1 MIEVAFSQSACG
13 SLRMAQRYGIGNY
26 TGSSVVFVANGQTP
40 SKEELEAAQREA
52 DARAR
57 REWENAVPLGGNPGD
72 VFCIDVA
79 WSIGD
84 IADSD
89 IGDGRRAVLEQASC
103 IWPTDAD
110 THSNIEK
117 SIRSAQSALHTIL
130 DRAAQGESVRIW
142 YSHNP
147 DEMCGFY
154 WLLSKMKAAATPGSI
169 YAVKLPE
176 WEYSGE
182 NTLCTYVGWG
192 KMEPGAWGRYVSLQQ
207 EVKPPLLTACSMRWA
222 QLQKENAPLRIYLN
236 GRLQSAPETTYDS
249 FILRE
254 LSAQPD
260 EFVEAH
266 VIGTILGK
274 YQLGIGDAWI
284 ALRIEQFI
292 REGMFEVLT
301 TPEPDRPIYSR
312 RLRKSKGKQSV

>member
-1 MIEVAFSQSACG
+1 
-13 SLRMAQRYGIGNY
+13 MAQRYGIGNY
-26 TGSSVVFVANGQTP
+26 TGSSVVFAAADQTL

-79 WSIGD
+79 WSMGD
-84 IADSD
+84 ISDSD
-89 IGDGRRAVLEQASC
+89 IGDSRRAVLEQASC
-103 IWPTDAD
+103 IWPMDAD
-110 THSNIEK
+110 IHSYIEE
-117 SIRSAQSALHTIL
+117 SIRSAQSAFRTIL
-130 DRAAQGESVRIW
+130 DRAAQGEPVRIW

-192 KMEPGAWGRYVSLQQ
+192 EMEPGAWGRYASLQQ
-207 EVKPPLLTACSMRWA
+207 EVKPPLLTACSMHWA

-236 GRLQSAPETTYDS
+236 GRLQSAPETIYDS

-254 LSAQPD
+254 LRAQPD

-274 YQLGIGDAWI
+274 YRLGIGDAWI

-292 REGMFEVLT
+292 REGLFEVLT

-312 RLRKSKGKQSV
+312 KLRKSKGKQNI

>member
-26 TGSSVVFVANGQTP
+26 TGSSVAFVANGQTP

-117 SIRSAQSALHTIL
+117 SIRSAKSALHTIL

-192 KMEPGAWGRYVSLQQ
+192 EMEPGAWGRYVSLQQ

-236 GRLQSAPETTYDS
+236 G
-249 FILRE
+249 LRE

-301 TPEPDRPIYSR
+301 TPESDRPIYSR